1 MKRCLG
7 VAVGALLLTACHAPL
22 RPSMPAST
30 PAPAP
35 AAQAPTPGV
44 AIEAPAAAPS
54 VADLA
59 AAVAA
64 DARRADRDN
73 DSKTRASLA
82 DAAGRDAD
90 ACLARAPQAAACLYS
105 RALSLG
111 LAARS
116 HPAQAGELLKRMLEA
131 LSAADAADPE
141 YDEAGPARVR
151 ALVLARSPGWPLGP
165 GDPEA
170 AVTAARRAV
179 SLRPQFP
186 PNALALGEA
195 LAKIGDA
202 RAAGDSFARARDLAL
217 ALPASDDRED
227 WLRDA
232 QRGLLKEQA
241 Q

>member
-7 VAVGALLLTACHAPL
+7 LGVGALLLAACQAPL
-22 RPSMPAST
+22 RPPL
-30 PAPAP
+30 P
-35 AAQAPTPGV
+35 AAQAPTPG
-44 AIEAPAAAPS
+44 AATQAPAAAQS

-59 AAVAA
+59 AAVQA
-64 DARRADRDN
+64 DARRADRESDAN
-73 DSKTRASLA
+73 ARTRLA

-90 ACLARAPQAAACLYS
+90 ACLARAPQAGACLYS
-105 RALSLG
+105 RALALG
-111 LAARS
+111 LAART
-116 HPAQAGELLKRMLEA
+116 HPVQA

-141 YDEAGPARVR
+141 YDDAGPARVR
-151 ALVLARSPGWPLGP
+151 ALVLTRSPGWPLGP
-165 GDPEA
+165 GDPQA

-195 LAKIGDA
+195 LAKSGDA
-202 RAAGDSFARARDLAL
+202 PAAADSFARARDLVL
-217 ALPASDDRED
+217 ALPASDDRDD

-232 QRGLLKEQA
+232 QRGLLKEHA

>member
-1 MKRCLG
+1 MKRGPG
-7 VAVGALLLTACHAPL
+7 VAVGALLLAACQAPL
-22 RPSMPAST
+22 RPPMPAST
-30 PAPAP
+30 PAA
-35 AAQAPTPGV
+35 AAQ
-44 AIEAPAAAPS
+44 APAAAPS

-64 DARRADRDN
+64 DARRADRES
-73 DSKTRASLA
+73 DSKIRASLA

-105 RALSLG
+105 RALALG
-111 LAARS
+111 LAARA
-116 HPAQAGELLKRMLEA
+116 HPSQAGELLKRMLDA
-131 LSAADAADPE
+131 LSAADTADDE
-141 YDEAGPARVR
+141 YDDAGPARVR

-186 PNALALGEA
+186 PNVLALGEA

-202 RAAGDSFARARDLAL
+202 RAADSFARARDLAL
-217 ALPASDDRED
+217 ALPPSGDRDD

-232 QRGLLKEQA
+232 QRGLLKEHA

>member
-7 VAVGALLLTACHAPL
+7 LGVGALLLAACQAPL
-22 RPSMPAST
+22 RPPL
-30 PAPAP
+30 P
-35 AAQAPTPGV
+35 AAQAPTPG
-44 AIEAPAAAPS
+44 AATQAPAAAQS

-59 AAVAA
+59 AAVQA
-64 DARRADRDN
+64 DARRADRESDAN
-73 DSKTRASLA
+73 ARTRLA

-90 ACLARAPQAAACLYS
+90 ACLARAPQAGACLYS
-105 RALSLG
+105 RALALG
-111 LAARS
+111 LAART
-116 HPAQAGELLKRMLEA
+116 HPVQAGELLKRMLEA

-141 YDEAGPARVR
+141 YDDAGPARVR
-151 ALVLARSPGWPLGP
+151 ALVLTRSPGWPLGP
-165 GDPEA
+165 GDPQA

-195 LAKIGDA
+195 LAKSGDA
-202 RAAGDSFARARDLAL
+202 PAAADSFARARDLVL
-217 ALPASDDRED
+217 ALPASDDRDD

-232 QRGLLKEQA
+232 QRGLLKEHA